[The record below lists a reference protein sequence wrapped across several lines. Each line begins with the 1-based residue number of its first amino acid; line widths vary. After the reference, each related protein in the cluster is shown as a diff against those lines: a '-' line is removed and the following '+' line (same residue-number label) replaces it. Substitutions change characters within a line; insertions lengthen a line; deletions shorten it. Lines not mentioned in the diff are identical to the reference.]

1 MTTRLS
7 SGDGEVLL
15 LGTVQGLVREAD
27 RVRAAFARH
36 GRAAVALGLSPEGV
50 RSLVEFEGDPHVS
63 LADEMA
69 DHDVVYSIALGAFGQ
84 VALPPPDL
92 LRAARDASSR
102 GWPLVGVDLPEE
114 EYETLFTKRV
124 SAWGF
129 LKLGR
134 IQRRLAKRPPK
145 ASDAAS
151 FALAWDAAMRKV
163 KGLAEVEALR
173 ERRMAEN
180 VVELLRRERLPVI
193 LVVELPRE
201 AGVRA
206 ALMDLGFRVA

>member
-1 MTTRLS
+1 MTIRLS
-7 SGDGEVLL
+7 SPEGDILL
-15 LGTVQGLVREAD
+15 LGTVQGLVAEAD

-36 GRAAVALGLSPEGV
+36 SRAVVALGLSPEGV
-50 RSLVEFEGDPHVS
+50 QSLVEFEGDPHIS
-63 LADEMA
+63 LAEEMS
-69 DHDVVYSIALGAFGQ
+69 DHDVIYSLALSEYGQ

-92 LRAARDASSR
+92 LLAAREATAK
-102 GWPLVGVDLPEE
+102 GWPLEGVDMGED

-124 SAWGF
+124 SVWGF
-129 LKLGR
+129 LKMGR

-145 ASDAAS
+145 APDARA
-151 FALAWDAAMRKV
+151 FTLAWDAKLRKV
-163 KGLAEVEALR
+163 KGIAEVEALR

-180 VVELLRRERLPVI
+180 AKALLLRERLPLI

-206 ALMDLGFRVA
+206 ALVDLGFRPA